1 MQDAARNRVF
11 RHSGRLAA
19 LLLAGAAAACTTA
32 GSTWMAQPLTSNDE
46 SSVELAS
53 ASSGTEGKGVAGK
66 GFAREPR
73 VISEG
78 PIDETPEERQA
89 RTQRP
94 TKLEGRVLGSF
105 RNTYYDFPNEAD
117 YQGETVTLKDG
128 ACKTIKDVPRGF
140 YEAVCVQGSGTISTG
155 ATVSFAKRDCE
166 CAPVCPRT
174 SQHICF
180 EQLDAKRFPWGRGA
194 TGQAITPLITVAVD
208 SEVIPLNTPV
218 YIPQFDGLPRDLG
231 QTAFHDGCFIAQ
243 DRGLRV
249 KGKHVDVFTGD
260 EALTKVWNGLVP
272 SNKGV
277 TVVLDN
283 PRCARATVAQP

>member
-1 MQDAARNRVF
+1 MPNAAKNCATLGSR
-11 RHSGRLAA
+11 RLLA
-19 LLLAGAAAACTTA
+19 LLFAGTAAACTTA

-53 ASSGTEGKGVAGK
+53 ASKGAEGKRGAAK
-66 GFAREPR
+66 GFPREPH

-89 RTQRP
+89 RTARP

-105 RNTYYDFPNEAD
+105 RNTYYDFPNEGD
-117 YQGETVTLKDG
+117 YQGASVSLKDA

-140 YEAVCVQGSGTISTG
+140 YEAVCVQGSGTLSSG

-166 CAPVCPRT
+166 CAPICPRT
-174 SQHICF
+174 SQKICF
-180 EQLDAKRFPWGRGA
+180 DQLDSKRFPWGRGA

-208 SEVIPLNTPV
+208 SDVIPLNTPV
-218 YIPQFDGLPRDLG
+218 YIPQFDGLPRDVG
-231 QTAFHDGCFIAQ
+231 QTAAHDGCFIAQ
-243 DRGLRV
+243 DRGLKV

-283 PRCARATVAQP
+283 PRCARATEVPQ